1 VPETNQPNTDGLTV
15 ITTHINADFDG
26 ISSVLAAHKLYPG
39 SVVVLPNAG
48 EKKNLKNFFISSLL
62 YLFNMK
68 RIADITDK
76 RVSRVVLVDTRD
88 LSRLGEVAPIIQEQ
102 SPEIH
107 IFDHHPDQAGD
118 LTGELE
124 VIRPVGATATILVTL
139 IQEKG
144 IPLSKEEATIISL
157 GIYEDTGSFTYASTT
172 PEDFQATAYL
182 VSRGANLDIVS
193 SLIAKELD
201 PAQVALINDMLHRS
215 ERRMVNGVEI
225 TLVSLTMEE
234 YIPDIATLVQKMMR
248 MENLGVLFVLAGM
261 GNRIHVV
268 ARSRLPE
275 VDCGAILTELGG
287 GGHPFAAS
295 TVVRNMPLA
304 QVEEKL
310 GALLSALVKPIRTA
324 RHLMSSPAI
333 TIAPLLPLSEASRL
347 LTRYNI
353 NALVVTDFH
362 DDSETLRGYIT
373 RQVIER
379 ALSHNLGNHPVQEFM
394 SSTVAVAAP
403 DTDFN
408 TLVDQIIGNKQR
420 LLPILEKNRLIG
432 VVTRTDLLNLLV
444 YSKEHARPAGD
455 EVSLEPHYPKQKP
468 VTSLMRERLS
478 RDILDLLKKIGEV
491 ADSMGFG
498 VYVVGGFVR
507 DLLLRRQND
516 DVDIVIEGEGIT
528 FAKAFAEMMGA
539 RINTYSKFGTSVIIF
554 PDGFKVDVAT
564 ARMEYYTA
572 PAALPEVET
581 SSIKLDLY
589 RRDFTINTLAIKL
602 APDGFGTLTD
612 FFNAQRDIKEKRIR
626 ILHNLSFVEDP
637 TRVFRA
643 IKFEQRFGF
652 TIGKVTHEMIKNA
665 IHLDV
670 FRELGGL
677 RVFNEFRQILEEEN
691 PIPAI
696 FRIFDLGLMKI
707 IHPGILKHNDL
718 IDQLD
723 EAKKVL
729 AWHDLM
735 YTDEPIE
742 RWVIYFLTLLTQC
755 DREISEEVAKR
766 LMLAPKHKK
775 LITAERFHA
784 RSAYT
789 WLTHSLP
796 ATNSDLHRNLSPL
809 RTELLLY
816 IMAVSA
822 NEEIKKAISHYMSQ
836 LRHISLSIM
845 GRDLKEMGLKPGPL
859 YSRILEETLAAKLDG
874 ELDDKD
880 DELAFAAT
888 YLQE

>member
-1 VPETNQPNTDGLTV
+1 MPETNQPNHDGLTV

-39 SVVVLPNAG
+39 SMVVLPNAG

-68 RIADITDK
+68 RIADIAEK
-76 RVSRVVLVDTRD
+76 RVCRVVIVDTRN
-88 LSRLGEVAPIIQEQ
+88 LSRLGEVASIIEKQ

-107 IFDHHPDQAGD
+107 IYDHHPDQPGD
-118 LTGELE
+118 LKGELE
-124 VIRPVGATATILVTL
+124 VIRPAGATATILTTL
-139 IQEKG
+139 IQEKE
-144 IPLSKEEATIISL
+144 IPLSKEEATIICL
-157 GIYEDTGSFTYASTT
+157 GIYEDTGSFNYSSTT
-172 PEDFQATAYL
+172 PEDFQAAAYL
-182 VSRGANLDIVS
+182 VSKGANLDIVS

-215 ERRMVNGVEI
+215 EHRMVNGVEV
-225 TLVSLTMEE
+225 TLVSLSIEK
-234 YIPDIATLVQKMMR
+234 YIPDLATLVQKMMR

-275 VDCGAILTELGG
+275 VDCGTILADLGG

-295 TVVRNMPLA
+295 AVIRNMPLA

-310 GALLSALVKPIRTA
+310 GALLSTLVKPIRTA

-353 NALVVTDFH
+353 NALVVTDF
-362 DDSETLRGYIT
+362 DDESETLRGYIT

-379 ALSHNLGNHPVQEFM
+379 ALSHNLGQWPVQDFM
-394 SSTVAVAAP
+394 SSTVATAAP
-403 DTDFN
+403 DADFN

-420 LLPILEKNRLIG
+420 LLPIMEKERLVG

-444 YSKEHARPAGD
+444 YSKEHTRSAGD
-455 EVSLEPHYPKQKP
+455 EASLEPLYPKQKP
-468 VTSLMRERLS
+468 VLSLMRERLS
-478 RDILDLLKKIGEV
+478 QEMLDLLKKIGEV
-491 ADSMGFG
+491 AHSMGFG

-507 DLLLRRQND
+507 DLLLRRDND

-528 FAKAFAEMMGA
+528 FAKAFAKMMGA

-581 SSIKLDLY
+581 SSIKFDLY
-589 RRDFTINTLAIKL
+589 RRDFTINTLAIRL

-612 FFNAQRDIKEKRIR
+612 FFNGQRDIKEKRVR

-637 TRVFRA
+637 TRIFRA

-652 TIGKVTHEMIKNA
+652 TIGKLTHEMIKNA
-665 IHLDV
+665 LHLGV
-670 FRELGGL
+670 FRDLGGG
-677 RVFNEFRQILEEEN
+677 RVFNEFRQILEEAN

-696 FRIFDLGLMKI
+696 LRIFDLGLMEI
-707 IHPGILKHNDL
+707 IHPGILKHSDL
-718 IDQLD
+718 INQLD

-742 RWVIYFLTLLTQC
+742 RWVIYLLTLLAPC
-755 DREISEEVAKR
+755 DRKISEEVAER
-766 LMLAPKHKK
+766 LMLAPRHRK
-775 LITAERFHA
+775 LITVERFHA
-784 RSAYT
+784 RGAYV

-796 ATNSDLHRNLSPL
+796 ATNSDLHKQLSPL
-809 RTELLLY
+809 KTELLLY

-822 NEEIKKAISHYMSQ
+822 DEEIKKAISHYMSQ
-836 LRHISLSIM
+836 LRHIALAIM
-845 GRDLKEMGLKPGPL
+845 GRDLKELGLKPGPL
-859 YSRILEETLAAKLDG
+859 FSRILDEALAAKLDG
-874 ELDDKD
+874 QLADKE

>member
-1 VPETNQPNTDGLTV
+1 MPEKKPRNHDDLTV

-68 RIADITDK
+68 RIADIAGQEI
-76 RVSRVVLVDTRD
+76 RRVVLVDTRD
-88 LSRLGEVAPIIQEQ
+88 LSRLGEVAAIIKAQ

-107 IFDHHPDQAGD
+107 IFDHHPDQPED
-118 LTGELE
+118 LKGELE
-124 VIRPVGATATILVTL
+124 VIRLTGATATILTTR
-139 IQEKG
+139 IKEQG
-144 IPLSKEEATIISL
+144 IPLTKEEATIICL

-172 PEDFQATAYL
+172 PEDFQAAGWL
-182 VSRGANLDIVS
+182 VSQGANLDIVS

-201 PAQVALINDMLHRS
+201 PAQVALINEMLHRS

-225 TLVSLTMEE
+225 TLVSLALEE
-234 YIPDIATLVQKMMR
+234 YIPDLSTLVQKMMR
-248 MENLGVLFVLAGM
+248 MESLGVLFVLAGM
-261 GNRIHVV
+261 GQRIHVV
-268 ARSRLPE
+268 GRSCLPE
-275 VDCGAILTELGG
+275 VDCGAILAELGG

-295 TVVRNMPLA
+295 ASIRDMPLA

-310 GALLSALVKPIRTA
+310 GGLLTALVKPIRTA

-333 TIAPLLPLSEASRL
+333 TTAPMLPLSEASRL

-353 NALVVTDFH
+353 NALVVTTF
-362 DDSETLRGYIT
+362 DDETETLLGYIT

-379 ALSHNLGNHPVQEFM
+379 ALSHNLGRCPVQDFM
-394 SSTVAVAAP
+394 SSAVATAEP
-403 DTDFN
+403 DTDFH
-408 TLVDQIIGNKQR
+408 TLVDRIIGNKQR
-420 LLPILEKNRLIG
+420 LLPIVENDRVVG

-444 YSKEHARPAGD
+444 YSQEHGRPEGE
-455 EVSLEPHYPKQKP
+455 EVSFAPLYPKQKP
-468 VTSLMRERLS
+468 IISLMRERLS
-478 RDILDLLKKIGEV
+478 REILDLLKKIGSV
-491 ADSMGFG
+491 AHAMDFG

-507 DLLLRRQND
+507 DLLLRRDND
-516 DVDIVIEGEGIT
+516 DIDIVIEGDGIT

-564 ARMEYYTA
+564 ARMEYYPS

-589 RRDFTINTLAIKL
+589 RRDFTINTLAIRL
-602 APDGFGTLTD
+602 DPDGFGTLTD
-612 FFNAQRDIKEKRIR
+612 FFNGQRDIKEKRIR

-652 TIGKVTHEMIKNA
+652 AIGKVTHAMIKNA

-696 FRIFDLGLMKI
+696 LRIFDLGLMEI
-707 IHPGILKHNDL
+707 IHPAICKHNEL
-718 IDQLD
+718 IAQLD

-742 RWVIYFLTLLTQC
+742 RWVIYFLTLLAPC
-755 DREISEEVAKR
+755 DRQVSEEVALR
-766 LMLAPKHKK
+766 LMMAPKHRK
-775 LITAERFHA
+775 LLTEDRFHA
-784 RSAYT
+784 RGAYL

-796 ATNSDLHRNLSPL
+796 AANSDLHRQLCPL
-809 RTELLLY
+809 KTELLLY
-816 IMAVSA
+816 IMAIS
-822 NEEIKKAISHYMSQ
+822 NDEEIKKAISHYMSQ
-836 LRHISLSIM
+836 LRHVTLTIR
-845 GRDLKEMGLKPGPL
+845 GRDLKALGLKPGPL
-859 YSRILEETLAAKLDG
+859 YSRLLAKALAAKLDG
-874 ELDDKD
+874 ELLTKE
-880 DELAFAAT
+880 DELAFAAR
-888 YLQE
+888 YREQ

>member
-1 VPETNQPNTDGLTV
+1 MPETNPPSRDGLTV

-68 RIADITDK
+68 RSTDIAGK

-88 LSRLGEVAPIIQEQ
+88 LSRLGEVAAIITEQ
-102 SPEIH
+102 APEIH
-107 IFDHHPDQAGD
+107 IYDHHPDQPESMKG
-118 LTGELE
+118 TLE
-124 VIRPVGATATILVTL
+124 VIRPAGATASILTTL
-139 IQEKG
+139 MQERG
-144 IPLSKEEATIISL
+144 IELSREEATIICL

-172 PEDFQATAYL
+172 PEDFQAAAWL
-182 VSRGANLDIVS
+182 VSLGANLDIVS

-201 PAQVALINDMLHRS
+201 PAQVALINEMLNRS
-215 ERRMVNGVEI
+215 ERRMVNGVEV
-225 TLVSLTMEE
+225 TLVSLALEE
-234 YIPDIATLVQKMMR
+234 YVPDLATLVQKMMR
-248 MENLGVLFVLAGM
+248 MESLGVLFVLAGM

-268 ARSRLPE
+268 ARSCLPE
-275 VDCGAILTELGG
+275 VDCGAILADLGG

-295 TVVRNMPLA
+295 ASIRNMPLA

-310 GALLSALVKPIRTA
+310 GALLAARVKPIRTA
-324 RHLMSSPAI
+324 RHLMSAPVI
-333 TIAPLLPLSEASRL
+333 TTAPLLPLSEASRL
-347 LTRYNI
+347 LTRYSI
-353 NALVVTDFH
+353 NALVVTTF
-362 DDSETLRGYIT
+362 DDENEQLLGYIT

-379 ALSHNLGNHPVQEFM
+379 ALSHNLGACPVQDFM
-394 SSTVAVAAP
+394 FSSVATASP

-408 TLVDQIIGNKQR
+408 TLVDRIIGDKQR
-420 LLPILEKNRLIG
+420 LLPIVENDRVVG

-444 YSKEHARPAGD
+444 YSKEHARPEGS
-455 EVSLEPHYPKQKP
+455 EVSAQPHYPKQKP
-468 VTSLMRERLS
+468 VVSLMRERLTKEM
-478 RDILDLLKKIGEV
+478 LDLLGQIGRV
-491 ADSMGFG
+491 AHGMGFG
-498 VYVVGGFVR
+498 VFVVGGFVR
-507 DLLLRRQND
+507 DLLLRREND
-516 DVDIVIEGEGIT
+516 DIDIVIEGDGIT

-539 RINTYSKFGTSVIIF
+539 RINTYTKFGTSVIIF
-554 PDGFKVDVAT
+554 PNGFKVDVAT
-564 ARMEYYTA
+564 ARMEYYPF

-589 RRDFTINTLAIKL
+589 RRDFTINTLAIRL
-602 APDGFGTLTD
+602 DPDGFGTLTD
-612 FFNAQRDIKEKRIR
+612 FFNGQRDIKEKRIR

-652 TIGKVTHEMIKNA
+652 TIGKVTREMIKNA

-691 PIPAI
+691 PVPAI
-696 FRIFDLGLMKI
+696 LRIFDLGLMEI
-707 IHPGILKHNDL
+707 IHPGITRHNEL

-742 RWVIYFLTLLTQC
+742 RWVIYFLTLLALC
-755 DREISEEVAKR
+755 DREVSEVVARR
-766 LMLAPKHKK
+766 LMLPPKHRK
-775 LITAERFHA
+775 LLTEERFHA
-784 RSAYT
+784 RGAYI
-789 WLTHSLP
+789 WLTHGLP
-796 ATNSDLHRNLSPL
+796 AANSDLHRQLSPL

-816 IMAVSA
+816 VMAISKDEA
-822 NEEIKKAISHYMSQ
+822 IKKAISHYMSQ
-836 LRHISLSIM
+836 LRHITLSIK
-845 GRDLKEMGLKPGPL
+845 GRDLKTLGLKPGPR
-859 YSRILEETLAAKLDG
+859 YSQILADTLAAKLDG
-874 ELDDKD
+874 KLKDRD
-880 DELAFAAT
+880 DELAFAAG
-888 YLQE
+888 YLEG